1 MDYIRAMVKRSDAS
15 WMIIPG
21 GIEAWQKEVAEKTE
35 SLQRLGM
42 KLAGT
47 SGT

>member
-1 MDYIRAMVKRSDAS
+1 
-15 WMIIPG
+15 MIIPG

-35 SLQRLGM
+35 SLQRLRM
-42 KLAGT
+42 KLVAGT